1 MKKQTFDVQGMHC
14 ASCAANIE
22 KKVSALNGVET
33 CEINYATSTANISYD
48 DTKIGIDIMNDPIE
62 KL

>member
-14 ASCAANIE
+14 ASCAANIQ
-22 KKVSALNGVET
+22 KKVSALDGVDS
-33 CEINYATSTANISYD
+33 CEINYATSTANVFYD
-48 DTKIGIDIMNDPIE
+48 DTKTDIKHMNDPIE